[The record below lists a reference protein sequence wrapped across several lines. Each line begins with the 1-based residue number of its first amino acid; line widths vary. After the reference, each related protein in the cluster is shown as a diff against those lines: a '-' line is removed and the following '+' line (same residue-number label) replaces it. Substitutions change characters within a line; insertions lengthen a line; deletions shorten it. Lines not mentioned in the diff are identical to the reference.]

1 MDSSRFLAI
10 RDGINDIDFTDFV
23 IGWSHWQDVT
33 EKDKLKLIFEIFDV
47 DGKGNISFHDIL
59 RVIGTLHHIEGL
71 EQNFVLERVTLLFSV
86 FEVDPLKHIT
96 WRRFQK
102 VIKENKSVTKA
113 LEEC

>member
-33 EKDKLKLIFEIFDV
+33 ENDKLKLIFEIFDV

-71 EQNFVLERVTLLFSV
+71 EQNFVLERATLLFSV
-86 FEVDPLKHIT
+86 FEVDSLKHIT
-96 WRRFQK
+96 WGRFQK
-102 VIKENKSVTKA
+102 VIKENKSVMKA